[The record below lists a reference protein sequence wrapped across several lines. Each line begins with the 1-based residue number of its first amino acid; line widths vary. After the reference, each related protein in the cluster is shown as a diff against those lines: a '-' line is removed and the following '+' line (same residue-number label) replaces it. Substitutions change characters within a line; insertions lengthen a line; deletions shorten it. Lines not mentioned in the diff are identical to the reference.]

1 VKRENESIWEEFSA
15 MAATGG
21 FTEDMKYFFDA
32 VDGAYTTFTAMELE
46 KGTFNVKAVIR
57 DLLIEKLGR
66 ENIPK
71 ANETENQTIRFKV
84 CPNARFSHEQFVDL
98 QCKFSKADKDEM
110 TIYFSKAQ
118 VNEVQVGADDYWYLY
133 FEDGSNVPVIGM
145 LSATLWNDL
154 FALVEDP
161 DQESPVE
168 EYEFKVEDLEIKEEA
183 MPERLKVVST
193 ENTGSTTAS
202 MSVEEAARREKRR
215 KIRGNRGED
224 VAIEIE
230 RKRLKDMGREDLISR
245 IIPVAKTKDGLGY
258 DIVSVDVDDAGRE
271 YDIYIEVKATT
282 GDATTPFFVSRR
294 ELLVSQE
301 RREFYYLYRI
311 YKLTNSS
318 KEVKF
323 FKAKGAIDDN
333 FDLIPSTYIAQSKS

>member
-1 VKRENESIWEEFSA
+1 
-15 MAATGG
+15 MATTGR
-21 FTEDMKYFFDA
+21 FTEDMNYFFDA
-32 VDGAYTTFTAMELE
+32 VDGAYTTFTAVELQ
-46 KGTFNVKAVIR
+46 KGTFNVKAIIR

-66 ENIPK
+66 NNIPK

-118 VNEVQVGADDYWYLY
+118 VNEVQVGANDYWYLY
-133 FEDGSNVPVIGM
+133 FEEGNDVPVIGM

-154 FALVEDP
+154 FGLVENP
-161 DQESPVE
+161 DQDENSTD
-168 EYEFKVEDLEIKEEA
+168 EYEFGVEELEIKEEA
-183 MPERLKVVST
+183 MPEKLKVVAAG
-193 ENTGSTTAS
+193 NTGSTTES
-202 MSVEEAARREKRR
+202 MSVEEVARREKKR

-224 VAIEIE
+224 IAIEIE
-230 RKRLKDMGREDLISR
+230 KKRLKDKGRDDLISR

-258 DIVSVDVDDAGRE
+258 DIVSVDVDDTGHE
-271 YDIYIEVKATT
+271 HDIYIEVKATT
-282 GDATTPFFVSRR
+282 GDASTPFFVSRR

-301 RREFYYLYRI
+301 RREYYYIYRI
-311 YKLTNSS
+311 YKLSNTG

-333 FDLIPSTYIAQSKS
+333 FDLIPTTFIAQSKSED